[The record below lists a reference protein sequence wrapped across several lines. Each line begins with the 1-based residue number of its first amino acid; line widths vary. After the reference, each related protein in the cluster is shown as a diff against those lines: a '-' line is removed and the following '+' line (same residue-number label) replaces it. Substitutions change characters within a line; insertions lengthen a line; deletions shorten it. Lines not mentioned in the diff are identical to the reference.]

1 MAHFYSSLP
10 DSLGAL
16 THQEAVKRYIEERN
30 VPRQGLAGL
39 STEEL
44 NSHPVPGTWSIQ
56 QILIHLMDTDLIAC
70 YRMKRIIA
78 EDRPEL
84 DLYDETGRFLRGPAR
99 KRRGPREPL
108 HSPRGAS
115 GGPSRKTPSQWAKK
129 KTAAPGHP
137 RVPRATV
144 GGVSGCVGS
153 RIRSSRNRS
162 RYTAASP
169 PVVAVALSHQS
180 GP

>member
-1 MAHFYSSLP
+1 MAHFYSTLP
-10 DSLGAL
+10 DGLNAL

-30 VPRQGLAGL
+30 APRQGLAGL

-84 DLYDETGRFLRGPAR
+84 DLYDETAFAERLYPHKLEASLACEVFRINRMVMGTLLRQLPDDVFDRVAIHPEVGEMSLGLFVRLYIHHLDHHSAFIR
-99 KRRGPREPL
+99 QKRRL
-108 HSPRGAS
+108 
-115 GGPSRKTPSQWAKK
+115 
-129 KTAAPGHP
+129 
-137 RVPRATV
+137 
-144 GGVSGCVGS
+144 
-153 RIRSSRNRS
+153 IRQAR
-162 RYTAASP
+162 
-169 PVVAVALSHQS
+169 
-180 GP
+180 